1 MAKKNNDVDPEIVQH
16 MREAAYRLKE
26 RNVPPAEA
34 ASILRQYVD
43 DQIDAA
49 MSEKPDVPKAN

>member
-1 MAKKNNDVDPEIVQH
+1 MAKNNNQVDPEIVQH
-16 MREAAYRLKE
+16 MREVAYRLKE

-34 ASILRQYVD
+34 ASILRQYLD

-49 MSEKPDVPKAN
+49 MSEKPDAPKPN